1 MFTGEHLVLL
11 DGDDHGSVLWV
22 TASMLDIRIKHA
34 TQRQQL
40 CNVISQMVSVW
51 IVKKSLLPDSDPNK
65 CRAVLKSTC
74 TFVQQTTG

>member
-22 TASMLDIRIKHA
+22 TASMLDAIYKHT

-40 CNVISQMVSVW
+40 CKCHHVISQNGLRVDCQEIS
-51 IVKKSLLPDSDPNK
+51 P
-65 CRAVLKSTC
+65 A
-74 TFVQQTTG
+74 